1 MSGMWSL
8 MSHGLVLA
16 QDVAEVAEEGVLSH
30 LLRQMLAVF
39 VFSVLGIL
47 VLFLAVW
54 LMEKLTPFSMVKE
67 IEEDHNTALAILVGA
82 LVIGISIIISAA
94 MVG

>member
-1 MSGMWSL
+1 MSGLWSL

-16 QDVAEVAEEGVLSH
+16 QEVEEVADTGVLSH

-47 VLFLAVW
+47 VLFLSIW

>member
-1 MSGMWSL
+1 MSGLWSL
-8 MSHGLVLA
+8 VSHGLVLA
-16 QDVAEVAEEGVLSH
+16 QEMETTADTGVLSH